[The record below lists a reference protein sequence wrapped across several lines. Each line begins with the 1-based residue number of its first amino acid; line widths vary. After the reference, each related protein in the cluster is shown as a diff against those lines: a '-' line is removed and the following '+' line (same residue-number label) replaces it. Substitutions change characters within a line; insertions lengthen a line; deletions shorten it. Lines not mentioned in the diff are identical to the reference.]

1 MKSQKQS
8 DQESPPS
15 IHPDSENE
23 IILQFNHLFSDLLL
37 TQKNDFE
44 RQSDEVGEAK

>member
-15 IHPDSENE
+15 IHPENE
-23 IILQFNHLFSDLLL
+23 IILQVNHLLSDLLL